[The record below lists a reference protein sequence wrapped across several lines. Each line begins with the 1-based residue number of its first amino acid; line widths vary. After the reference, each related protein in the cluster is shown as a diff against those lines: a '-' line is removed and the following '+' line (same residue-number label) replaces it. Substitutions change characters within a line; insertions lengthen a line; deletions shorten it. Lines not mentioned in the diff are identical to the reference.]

1 MENNLT
7 IYIYSFNFRL
17 IFIIKF
23 SYLEYYILLLHIISN
38 NIKFINTNFFD
49 ILITVIIM
57 FNIDEA
63 VVNLGKRIQEARLL
77 RNITQEQI
85 AEQCNVTPKHISAI
99 ERGTSP
105 GSVVLLLNICNI
117 LDITPNTLFIDAFNK
132 DNEAKDNII
141 PIEKHSIILKYS
153 KLTESNKNFVDSAIK
168 HLYNEQT
175 RKN

>member
-1 MENNLT
+1 
-7 IYIYSFNFRL
+7 
-17 IFIIKF
+17 
-23 SYLEYYILLLHIISN
+23 
-38 NIKFINTNFFD
+38 
-49 ILITVIIM
+49 M

-77 RNITQEQI
+77 RNITQDQL
-85 AEQCNVTPKHISAI
+85 AEQCGVTPKHVSAV

-141 PIEKHSIILKYS
+141 PIEKHSMILKYS
-153 KLTESNKNFVDSAIK
+153 KLTEKNKNFIDSAIT
-168 HLYNEQT
+168 HLFDEQT

>member
-1 MENNLT
+1 MCA
-7 IYIYSFNFRL
+7 
-17 IFIIKF
+17 
-23 SYLEYYILLLHIISN
+23 
-38 NIKFINTNFFD
+38 
-49 ILITVIIM
+49 VIIM

-63 VVNLGKRIQEARLL
+63 VVNLGRRIQEARLL

-85 AEQCNVTPKHISAI
+85 AEQCGVTPKHISAI

-117 LDITPNTLFIDAFNK
+117 LDITPNPLFIDAFNK

-141 PIEKHSIILKYS
+141 PIEKHSVFLKYS
-153 KLTESNKNFVDSAIK
+153 KLTESNKNFIDSAIT
-168 HLYNEQT
+168 HLFDEQT